1 MPTIKSHPDYWN
13 THKDIW
19 QEEYDNLDP
28 QVRDVVTNEPYSRE
42 ARMLNLKVD
51 RLIERK
57 LLSTV
62 E

>member
-1 MPTIKSHPDYWN
+1 MNIKSHPDYWN

-19 QEEYDNLDP
+19 QEEYDNLNS
-28 QVRDVVTNEPYSRE
+28 QVRDVVMNEPYSRE

-51 RLIERK
+51 KLIERK
-57 LLSTV
+57 LLSPV

>member
-1 MPTIKSHPDYWN
+1 MNIKSHPDYWN

-19 QEEYDNLDP
+19 QEEYDNLHSD
-28 QVRDVVTNEPYSRE
+28 VRGRIVNEPYSKE
-42 ARMLNLKVD
+42 ARMLNLKVS

-57 LLSTV
+57 LLSLV